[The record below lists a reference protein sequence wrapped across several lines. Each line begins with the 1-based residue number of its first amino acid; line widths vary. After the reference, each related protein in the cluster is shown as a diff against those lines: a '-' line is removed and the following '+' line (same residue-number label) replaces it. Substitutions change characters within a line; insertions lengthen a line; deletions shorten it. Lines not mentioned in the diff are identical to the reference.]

1 MQDNIGYWLIVASRD
16 HVFAGIQEGF
26 TQASHGRRNPLE
38 KMNVGDWIAYYSP
51 KRIYGDTKP
60 YQKFVAIAKVTGEKV
75 FQVKLSDT
83 FKPYRREVQYLH
95 EVHEIDIKPLLPQ
108 LDFIKN
114 KSRWGLFLRNGFRSV
129 SRDDF
134 LLICSE
140 MRG

>member
-1 MQDNIGYWLIVASRD
+1 MQDNTGYWLIVASRN

-26 TQASHGRRNPLE
+26 TQASHGRSSPLE

-60 YQKFVAIAKVTGEKV
+60 YQKFVAIAKVTGENV

-95 EVHEIDIKPLLPQ
+95 DVHETDIKPLLPQ

-114 KSRWGLFLRNGFRSV
+114 KSRWGIFLRNGFRSV

-134 LLICSE
+134 VLICSE

>member
-1 MQDNIGYWLIVASRD
+1 
-16 HVFAGIQEGF
+16 
-26 TQASHGRRNPLE
+26 
-38 KMNVGDWIAYYSP
+38 MNVGDWIAYYSP

-60 YQKFVAIAKVTGEKV
+60 YQKFVAIAKVTGENV

-95 EVHEIDIKPLLPQ
+95 DVHETDIKPLLPQ

-114 KSRWGLFLRNGFRSV
+114 KSRWGIFLRNGFRSV

-134 LLICSE
+134 VLICSE